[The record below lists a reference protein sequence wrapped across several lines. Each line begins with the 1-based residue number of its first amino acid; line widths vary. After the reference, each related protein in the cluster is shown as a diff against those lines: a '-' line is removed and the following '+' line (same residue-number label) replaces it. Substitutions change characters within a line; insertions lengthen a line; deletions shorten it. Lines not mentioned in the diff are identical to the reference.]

1 MYTRIFSLKNK
12 DEAGNKD
19 IWQVFLQGASHP
31 MLMVEVITNQILTT
45 LTKQCG
51 TIYSVRICVLVKHNC
66 VTQQSKI
73 GG

>member
-1 MYTRIFSLKNK
+1 MYTCIFSLNNK
-12 DEAGNKD
+12 DEAGDKD

-31 MLMVEVITNQILTT
+31 MLMVEVITNQILAT

-51 TIYSVRICVLVKHNC
+51 TISSVRICVLVKHNC
-66 VTQQSKI
+66 VTQQSKN